1 MSKQY
6 CAKHVFHYSPN
17 HIINV
22 ICPRREIDRL
32 KAELEEYKKSCIPL
46 SDESKDQFIHALLNA
61 AALKEQSLERQF
73 AEARA
78 SAKAWLENCHL
89 MERELEKERNKHADT
104 IGKLAERNGAIAC
117 YNEVLAELREENT
130 ALREEVGRLKQ
141 NIVDTLTER
150 LSDVDTAR
158 KQVALGRLTLLL
170 NNLWRH
176 TMESTTVK
184 SEPYI
189 RDVKTCC
196 LAQCEECAKSSIPDA
211 PD

>member
-104 IGKLAERNGAIAC
+104 IGKLAERDGAIAC
-117 YNEVLAELREENT
+117 YNEVLAELREEVATLRHQSINWVPVFDDNMELQT
-130 ALREEVGRLKQ
+130 ENAALREEVERLKEAVYELRQ
-141 NIVDTLTER
+141 ENNDYREDISKVRVD
-150 LSDVDTAR
+150 
-158 KQVALGRLTLLL
+158 
-170 NNLWRH
+170 
-176 TMESTTVK
+176 
-184 SEPYI
+184 
-189 RDVKTCC
+189 
-196 LAQCEECAKSSIPDA
+196 
-211 PD
+211 